1 MALIQSDA
9 KGKKVSLT
17 IEIDR
22 KTNATLK
29 KYIRFA
35 AADAN
40 KVIVG
45 ALQRLF
51 EQDEE
56 FAPWLRDKDKKAK
69 DREDRRAKKEDSAIA
84 ASAR

>member
-29 KYIRFA
+29 KYTRFA

-40 KVIVG
+40 RVIVG

-56 FAPWLRDKDKKAK
+56 FGPWLREKDQKAK
-69 DREDRRAKKEDSAIA
+69 DREDRRAKKEDSAVA
-84 ASAR
+84 AGAR

>member
-9 KGKKVSLT
+9 KGKKVALT
-17 IEIDR
+17 IELDR

-29 KYIRFA
+29 KYTRFA
-35 AADAN
+35 AADVN

-51 EQDEE
+51 EQDED
-56 FAPWLRDKDKKAK
+56 FGPWLREKDQKAK
-69 DREDRRAKKEDSAIA
+69 DREDRRAKKDETAIA
-84 ASAR
+84 AGAR